1 MAVVETDVVVIG
13 AGAAGL
19 MCAAQ
24 AGARGRRVLVLDH
37 ANKAGKKILMSGGG
51 NCNFTNLY
59 TEPANFLSENSHFC
73 KSALARYTQWDF
85 IALVNKHRVPY
96 HEKKLGQLFCDN
108 KSIDI
113 LKMLLAECEAV
124 GATVQLNTSIEKIEC
139 IPLETPASAED
150 GQGAEGVAAWAA
162 IGGAPAVE
170 SAAGAKSDRN
180 GEGAQ
185 VAANA
190 RDAGGDERADS
201 GEGAETPAKSTN
213 RSKAA
218 KADKRAKATAPAA
231 PPNDGYLLQSSSGP
245 VRCKSLVIATGG
257 LSIPTMGATGFGYE
271 VARQFGHRLLPT
283 RAGLVPFTITDQ
295 LKELCTELSGTSV
308 DCLVSCN
315 GKSFRE
321 NILFTHRGL
330 SGPAILQISS
340 YWHPGQAVE
349 INLLPDRSVPDWLAQ
364 QRQDRPNAELKTIL
378 GEVFTKKMAQ
388 LLCEQW
394 FESKPIKQYT
404 HAELE
409 SIANKLSAW
418 QLVPAGTEGY
428 RTAEVTL
435 GGVDTREVSSK
446 TMESLKSPGLYFIG
460 EVLDV
465 TGHLGG
471 FNFQWAWASAYAAA
485 QYV

>member
-1 MAVVETDVVVIG
+1 MAARGRGAGCVKLPRPPRCALRAPPGSDSQVEGKCVQDVRDTDVVIIG

-19 MCAAQ
+19 MCAAL
-24 AGARGRRVLVLDH
+24 AGQRGRRVLLVDH

-59 TEPANFLSENSHFC
+59 TEPANFLSQNPHFC

-85 IALVNKHRVPY
+85 IALVNKHQIPH

-113 LKMLLAECEAV
+113 LRMLLAECEAV
-124 GATVQLNTSIEKIEC
+124 GITPMLETSVDRIEKTEGGYR
-139 IPLETPASAED
+139 LETSA
-150 GQGAEGVAAWAA
+150 
-162 IGGAPAVE
+162 
-170 SAAGAKSDRN
+170 
-180 GEGAQ
+180 
-185 VAANA
+185 
-190 RDAGGDERADS
+190 
-201 GEGAETPAKSTN
+201 
-213 RSKAA
+213 
-218 KADKRAKATAPAA
+218 
-231 PPNDGYLLQSSSGP
+231 GP
-245 VRCKSLVIATGG
+245 MQCQSLVIATGG
-257 LSIPTMGATGFGYE
+257 LSIPTMGATGFGYQ
-271 VARQFGHRLLPT
+271 VARQFGHQLLPT

-295 LKELCTELSGTSV
+295 LKDLCNELSGTSV

-340 YWHPGQAVE
+340 YWLPGQAVE
-349 INLLPDRSVPDWLAQ
+349 INLLPDLDVPAWLAQ
-364 QRQDRPNAELKTIL
+364 QRNDRPNAELRTL
-378 GEVFTKKMAQ
+378 LAELFTKKMAT
-388 LLCEQW
+388 LIAEQW
-394 FESKPIKQYT
+394 FVSKPIKQYA

-409 SIANKLSAW
+409 QIAQRLSAW
-418 QLVPAGTEGY
+418 QVVPAGTEGY

-435 GGVDTREVSSK
+435 GGVDTKEVSSK

-471 FNFQWAWASAYAAA
+471 FNFQWAWASAHAAA